1 MKALPTIK
9 QLTHLI
15 ALYEQQHFTKAAKAC
30 FITQS
35 ALSASIQELE
45 YLLDVCLID
54 RAGRKVSFTAAGVEI
69 VKIAQKILN
78 LEYELLD
85 LAQMLS
91 APLSGVVRLGV
102 IPTLAP
108 WLMPMVLSHIYQ
120 AYPDINIR
128 IKELP
133 TSKILT
139 ALEAGHLD
147 VALIAL
153 PWDITGFEAKIVAKE
168 DMVIACGKEHV
179 WAKKQTLSLE
189 EIENEQI
196 ILLEDDHCLRKH
208 ALEVCRYQGRK
219 VNEDFQA
226 SSVATMLQMVA
237 LRPSAT
243 LLPRM
248 ATKSGALLTSKLHFI
263 ELEEYLPLRE
273 IALVWREGS
282 AKKSDWELL
291 SKPCAFAA
299 QEILSKK

>member
-9 QLTHLI
+9 QLMHLI

-54 RAGRKVSFTAAGVEI
+54 RAGRKVSFTPAGIEI

-78 LEYELLD
+78 LEYELMD

-91 APLSGVVRLGV
+91 APLSGIVRLGV

-108 WLMPMVLSHIYQ
+108 WLMPVALLHIYR
-120 AYPDINIR
+120 AYPDVNIR

-133 TSKILT
+133 TSKALK

-153 PWDITGFEAKIVAKE
+153 PWETSGFEAIIIGEE
-168 DMVIACGKEHV
+168 DMVIACGKQHI
-179 WAKKQTLSLE
+179 WANKQSLSLKD
-189 EIENEQI
+189 IENEQF

-208 ALEVCRYQGRK
+208 ALEVCRSQGGQ

-226 SSVATMLQMVA
+226 SSVATLLQMVA
-237 LRPSAT
+237 MQPSAT
-243 LLPRM
+243 LLPKM
-248 ATKSGALLTSKLHFI
+248 AMKSGSLLTSKLHFI
-263 ELEEYLPLRE
+263 ELREYSPLRK
-273 IALVWREGS
+273 IALIWREGS

-291 SKPCAFAA
+291 SEPCRLAA
-299 QEILSKK
+299 QEVLF

>member
-1 MKALPTIK
+1 MKALPSIK

-15 ALYEQQHFTKAAKAC
+15 ALYEQQHFTKAAKTC

-45 YLLDVCLID
+45 HLLDVCLID
-54 RAGRKVSFTAAGVEI
+54 RAGRKVSFTHAGIEI
-69 VKIAQKILN
+69 VRIAQKILN
-78 LEYELLD
+78 LEHELMD
-85 LAQMLS
+85 LAQVLS
-91 APLSGVVRLGV
+91 APLSGTVRLGV

-108 WLMPMVLSHIYQ
+108 WFMPSALSHIYQ
-120 AYPDINIR
+120 TYPNVNIQ

-133 TSKILT
+133 TSKALNS
-139 ALEAGHLD
+139 LEAGYLD

-153 PWDITGFEAKIVAKE
+153 PWDIKGFEAKIIGEE
-168 DMVIACGKEHV
+168 DMVIACGAKHH
-179 WAKKQTLSLE
+179 WAKKSSLSLE
-189 EIENEQI
+189 DIEDGQF

-208 ALEVCRYQGRK
+208 ALDVCFHKGKQ

-226 SSVATMLQMVA
+226 SSVATLLQMVA

-248 ATKSGALLTSKLHFI
+248 AMKPSGLLTSQLHFI
-263 ELEEYLPLRE
+263 ELKEYLPLRE
-273 IALVWREGS
+273 IALIWREGS

-291 SKPCAFAA
+291 AEACKTSA
-299 QEILSKK
+299 QDILS